1 MLVAIAILAFAA
13 ATPQAQQPNPCDNII
28 QNVWDPRF
36 TPDEQWTYHARPVD
50 KGSTITI
57 TKIDNVPGIGFV
69 IHFKVEHVTFSYD
82 FMRGNDLTTAS
93 GPVNQ
98 TPYLALHR
106 DSLDASAIQRIGI
119 VDELELSSTYRQWRD
134 NCDALS
140 YKTTIADT
148 IQKLQDAYWVKFC
161 ADNTIPNRYSPP
173 ECRGAPSSSV
183 RPTAPKRTP
192 TPPPSPT
199 PTPPASAPHTSS
211 PAPGPTSTPPN
222 TTVQP

>member
-1 MLVAIAILAFAA
+1 MSR
-13 ATPQAQQPNPCDNII
+13 
-28 QNVWDPRF
+28 DPRF

-134 NCDALS
+134 KLRRS
-140 YKTTIADT
+140 F
-148 IQKLQDAYWVKFC
+148 LQDNDRRYDSRAAGCILGQVLCRQYNPESLLATRVPRSAFLISPANRPQAHSHTTPIPDPHAASLGTAHVLTRARPHFDPTQYHRPALASTQTRTGQC
-161 ADNTIPNRYSPP
+161 IAHPHPNRNH
-173 ECRGAPSSSV
+173 
-183 RPTAPKRTP
+183 RPRFR
-192 TPPPSPT
+192 
-199 PTPPASAPHTSS
+199 H
-211 PAPGPTSTPPN
+211 
-222 TTVQP
+222 